1 VRKAFVIDTHAH
13 WDDEVFDSDRE
24 ACLRRAKEQG
34 VRAVVVPAVSP
45 ERWERTLSVA
55 RIPGVYAALG
65 VHPHALVQ
73 VTDEAIR
80 QALDRVSDLAK
91 AMEGRVVAIGEVG
104 FDRTID
110 LERASEERQ
119 AKVFAWHAEVAVALG
134 LPLIVHV
141 LRAHACALA
150 TLARVR
156 LPKPAGVIHSYSG
169 SAQLVK
175 AYERLGFCVSFAGAV
190 TRPNAR
196 RVVEAVRAVSSDRL
210 LIETDAPDQ
219 CPTGA
224 GEGVVRTEPAML
236 GLIASAV
243 ARARGE
249 SEEWVKQRTEQN
261 ARRVFG
267 LQGALDV

>member
-1 VRKAFVIDTHAH
+1 VIDTHAH
-13 WDDEVFDSDRE
+13 LDDEAFDNDRD
-24 ACLRRAKEQG
+24 ACLRRAGGAG

-55 RIPGVYAALG
+55 RITGVYAALG
-65 VHPHALVQ
+65 VHPHALARVS
-73 VTDEAIR
+73 DEEIR
-80 QALDRVSDLAK
+80 AGLDRVAALKSES
-91 AMEGRVVAIGEVG
+91 EGRVVAIGEVG

-110 LERASEERQ
+110 LARASDARQ
-119 AKVFAWHAEVAVALG
+119 AAVFAWHAEVAVALG

-141 LRAHACALA
+141 LRAHDCALA
-150 TLARVR
+150 TLSRVR
-156 LPKPAGVIHSYSG
+156 LPSPAGVIHSYSG
-169 SAQLVK
+169 SAEMVK
-175 AYERLGFCVSFAGAV
+175 AYERLGFFLSFAGGV

-196 RVVEAVRAVSSDRL
+196 RVVKAAKAISSERL

-224 GEGVVRTEPAML
+224 GEGVVRSEPAML

-249 SEEWVKQRTEQN
+249 SDERVRELSEKN
-261 ARRVFG
+261 AR
-267 LQGALDV
+267 ALFALS